1 MEQLYLTHE
10 SSMYRTAMGILHH
23 AQDAEDTV
31 QTACLALCKKISL
44 LMGMDCCT
52 LRSYVVISVRNTA
65 INLIRS
71 RDRKPELLWG
81 EEDYL
86 DSLLPVQEAEDDRL
100 LAVADQDVLNQA
112 VLHLPQR
119 ERSLLE
125 MKYILG
131 HNDSEI
137 ANALGVKPNSVRS
150 MLTRARRKLAEI
162 LREQNHEAQG

>member
-1 MEQLYLTHE
+1 MERLYLTHQ
-10 SSMYRTAMGILHH
+10 SSMYRTAMGILRHP
-23 AQDAEDTV
+23 QDAEDTV

-65 INLIRS
+65 INLVRS
-71 RDRKPELLWG
+71 REKKPELLWG
-81 EEDYL
+81 EEEYL
-86 DSLLPVQEAEDDRL
+86 DSLLPAQEAEDDRL
-100 LAVADQDVLNQA
+100 LAVADQDALNQA
-112 VLHLPQR
+112 VLKLPQR

-137 ANALGVKPNSVRS
+137 AGVLGVRPGSVRS
-150 MLTRARRKLAEI
+150 LLTRARRKLAEI
-162 LREQNHEAQG
+162 LKETDNEAQG